1 MNPLLD
7 LARRVV
13 IKCGEE
19 DCGHATGDER
29 HYKMEAYRHA
39 AEVLEKIQTEPSPCG
54 VSGHM
59 MEDWE
64 TCKHR
69 RVTRAALK
77 KPGNFVD
84 EVCDECGAS
93 RHHPST
99 TWSIPRT
106 PGRCLKCSEIRTMK
120 EKMLNYT
127 FGSILTWLE
136 DGGPFPASGLIE
148 SKFRAA
154 LEKRLRAAEESMRE
168 RAALSIDVPKAPHG
182 ECAGESCLSC
192 RLAMAQMKIRALSTG
207 DNPRCFCPDC
217 GADLGRFCSNRIDM
231 RRDGSKPVS
240 RGWKE
245 GQAVLVRAINTLIPG
260 FTVET
265 IFTSI
270 ESFTKDRDELREAL
284 RWTFARL
291 DFQGMVVEGKGR
303 LPDMYVKCRTLAYP
317 PPRSGPLPVDDR
329 ETLVN
334 EQRKDNGDRI
344 DGITVLKNSLREGD
358 EIISRLIKAHAE
370 LLKTWHER
378 HLYIES
384 TKDVADCSA
393 PLCVEHRA
401 LLDQVRGKT

>member
-13 IKCGEE
+13 IKRGEE

-69 RVTRAALK
+69 RVTRTALH
-77 KPGNFVD
+77 

-93 RHHPST
+93 RHNPST

-106 PGRCLKCSEIRTMK
+106 PGRCLKCSEIRTVK
-120 EKMLNYT
+120 EKMLIDT

-168 RAALSIDVPKAPHG
+168 QAALSIDVPKAPHG

-240 RGWKE
+240 RSALLE
-245 GQAVLVRAINTLIPG
+245 IPG
-260 FTVET
+260 
-265 IFTSI
+265 
-270 ESFTKDRDELREAL
+270 
-284 RWTFARL
+284 
-291 DFQGMVVEGKGR
+291 
-303 LPDMYVKCRTLAYP
+303 
-317 PPRSGPLPVDDR
+317 SGGSPLIS
-329 ETLVN
+329 
-334 EQRKDNGDRI
+334 EQRKDNGDETI
-344 DGITVLKNSLREGD
+344 A
-358 EIISRLIKAHAE
+358 RLIKAHAE

-384 TKDVADCSA
+384 TKDVEDCTA

-401 LLDQVRGKT
+401 LLDQARGKT